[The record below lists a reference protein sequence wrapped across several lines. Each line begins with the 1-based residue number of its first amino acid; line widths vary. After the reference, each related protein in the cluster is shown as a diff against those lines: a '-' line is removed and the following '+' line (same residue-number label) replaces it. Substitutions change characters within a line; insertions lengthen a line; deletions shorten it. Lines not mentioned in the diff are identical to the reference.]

1 MPFNEHCFLLI
12 SGRILLM
19 KNIHILYMKNTARPM
34 MLSTASLL
42 QWKAMALTSL
52 KVFNFIFFLFPTFGC
67 DFDV

>member
-1 MPFNEHCFLLI
+1 
-12 SGRILLM
+12 M

-42 QWKAMALTSL
+42 QRKAMALTSL
-52 KVFNFIFFLFPTFGC
+52 KVCNFIFFLFSTFGS